1 MKKLLYAALML
12 FANISLVSAN
22 NNDPIKVNAEKSTVS
37 WKGYKVTGSHEGN
50 IKISSGTLDMKDGL
64 LTGGQVI
71 IDMSSIN
78 VTDLSGGG
86 KGKLEGHLKSP
97 DFFDVAQHKTAK
109 LNITNVVSR
118 GTAGSY
124 KVIGDI
130 TIKGITKPVKF
141 NIETKEG
148 AMVGTI
154 QIDRTDFNV
163 RYGSGSFFDNLGDKT
178 IYDEFDINVAIVA
191 E

>member
-1 MKKLLYAALML
+1 MKKLFFVAIAL
-12 FANISLVSAN
+12 FAGITFINANSA
-22 NNDPIKVNAEKSTVS
+22 DPIKINVEQSKVT

-50 IKISSGTLDMKDGL
+50 ISIKSGSLEMEGDIL
-64 LTGGQVI
+64 VGGQI
-71 IDMSSIN
+71 EIDMTSIN

-97 DFFDVAQHKTAK
+97 DFFNVAEHQTATLK
-109 LNITNVVSR
+109 INKAVSR

-124 KVIGDI
+124 KIIGDI

-141 NIETKEG
+141 NIDTKEG
-148 AMVGTI
+148 KMVGSL
-154 QIDRTDFNV
+154 QIDRTEFNV

-178 IYDEFDINVAIVA
+178 IYDEFDINVSISIK
-191 E
+191 